1 MTCIAFDML
10 VFYAVESCHL
20 CCKIFND
27 SIYEQLSYLQ
37 FDSSPFFLSIFLS
50 FLNQISVLKDRM
62 LNEERM
68 RQMNEIQLGV
78 SATAEEN
85 FVPVACISGCVCVSE
100 ICLSV
105 SEICLSVS
113 EICLSVS
120 EICVSVMSTY
130 SFAFLNLAFMC
141 IYFIICL

>member
-1 MTCIAFDML
+1 
-10 VFYAVESCHL
+10 
-20 CCKIFND
+20 
-27 SIYEQLSYLQ
+27 
-37 FDSSPFFLSIFLS
+37 
-50 FLNQISVLKDRM
+50 
-62 LNEERM
+62 M

-120 EICVSVMSTY
+120 EICMSVGEICLSVSEICLSVSEICVSVISTY

>member
-20 CCKIFND
+20 CCIIFND
-27 SIYEQLSYLQ
+27 GIYGQLSYLQ

-78 SATAEEN
+78 SVIAEEK
-85 FVPVACISGCVCVSE
+85 FVPVACISGCVCVSICLSVNE

-113 EICLSVS
+113 EICLSASEICLSVS
-120 EICVSVMSTY
+120 EIC
-130 SFAFLNLAFMC
+130 
-141 IYFIICL
+141 